1 MKLQGSIVALI
12 TPFYEDRTVN
22 FERLGEILDWY
33 IAQGTDGI
41 LVLGTTGESSTM
53 SHEEDD
59 AVCRFTIGR
68 VAGRVPVIAGSGSNS
83 TETQLEKSKK
93 YAAMGADALLCIT
106 PYYIKA
112 NAEGMYR
119 HFANVADAVDV
130 PVILYNVPGRTGC
143 SIPVE
148 TVARLARHPNICG
161 IKEASGDI
169 SYAVKIARYLSD
181 DFQRQ

>member
-12 TPFYEDRTVN
+12 TPFYEDGTVN

-93 YAAMGADALLCIT
+93 YGGHGSRCPFVHYSLLHQGQCR
-106 PYYIKA
+106 
-112 NAEGMYR
+112 R
-119 HFANVADAVDV
+119 HV
-130 PVILYNVPGRTGC
+130 PSLCQCGRRGRCTG
-143 SIPVE
+143 
-148 TVARLARHPNICG
+148 
-161 IKEASGDI
+161 
-169 SYAVKIARYLSD
+169 
-181 DFQRQ
+181 DFV